1 MKDIGIITLLSV
13 IISAAAPS
21 SPNALASNATK
32 SFATAKSADQF
43 ASCFAGTQDRGA
55 LPWSY
60 VRKEDGGTFSNLG
73 LANDRERL
81 FRCRLGPWLQ
91 PRSPARGERRFG
103 NRGQPRGRPMRLRQ
117 PTLQRRVRRMT
128 LRANAQSVQSTAR
141 RTPRRHAATAPRQPD
156 PRPENCRRE
165 SPRSSVEAE
174 VAVKK
179 LGGFGF
185 QLQAL
190 NVSAGGCRVELIEM
204 VNSGEPVIV
213 RLPALEPLGAEV
225 AWVQGA
231 NAGLRFQRPLHP
243 AVFDQ
248 LMDRFTACAA

>member
-1 MKDIGIITLLSV
+1 
-13 IISAAAPS
+13 
-21 SPNALASNATK
+21 
-32 SFATAKSADQF
+32 
-43 ASCFAGTQDRGA
+43 
-55 LPWSY
+55 
-60 VRKEDGGTFSNLG
+60 
-73 LANDRERL
+73 
-81 FRCRLGPWLQ
+81 
-91 PRSPARGERRFG
+91 
-103 NRGQPRGRPMRLRQ
+103 MRLRNRN
-117 PTLQRRVRRMT
+117 LQQRVRRMT
-128 LRANAQSVQSTAR
+128 LRAHAQAPAAALHSTAARMPRRQAQSG
-141 RTPRRHAATAPRQPD
+141 HRQPVN
-156 PRPENCRRE
+156 RPENCRRE
-165 SPRSSVEAE
+165 SPRAPVEAE

-213 RLPALEPLGAEV
+213 RLPTLEPLGAEV

-231 NAGLRFQRPLHP
+231 NAGLHFNRPLHP

>member
-1 MKDIGIITLLSV
+1 
-13 IISAAAPS
+13 
-21 SPNALASNATK
+21 
-32 SFATAKSADQF
+32 
-43 ASCFAGTQDRGA
+43 
-55 LPWSY
+55 
-60 VRKEDGGTFSNLG
+60 
-73 LANDRERL
+73 
-81 FRCRLGPWLQ
+81 
-91 PRSPARGERRFG
+91 
-103 NRGQPRGRPMRLRQ
+103 MRLRQ
-117 PTLQRRVRRMT
+117 LRLQQRVRRMT
-128 LRANAQSVQSTAR
+128 LRANAQALAAAVQSTAR
-141 RTPRRHAATAPRQPD
+141 PMTRRAQAVHQPVA
-156 PRPENCRRE
+156 RPENCRRV
-165 SPRSSVEAE
+165 SPRSAVEAE

-190 NVSAGGCRVELIEM
+190 DVSAGGCRVELIEM

>member
-1 MKDIGIITLLSV
+1 
-13 IISAAAPS
+13 
-21 SPNALASNATK
+21 
-32 SFATAKSADQF
+32 
-43 ASCFAGTQDRGA
+43 
-55 LPWSY
+55 
-60 VRKEDGGTFSNLG
+60 
-73 LANDRERL
+73 
-81 FRCRLGPWLQ
+81 
-91 PRSPARGERRFG
+91 
-103 NRGQPRGRPMRLRQ
+103 MRLKQRA
-117 PTLQRRVRRMT
+117 LQQRVRRMT
-128 LRANAQSVQSTAR
+128 LRANAQAPAAALRSTAAR
-141 RTPRRHAATAPRQPD
+141 LPRRDAAPHEPV

-185 QLQAL
+185 QLLAL

-225 AWVQGA
+225 VWVEGA
-231 NAGLRFQRPLHP
+231 NAGLHFQRPLHP

-248 LMDRFTACAA
+248 LLGRFTACAA

>member
-1 MKDIGIITLLSV
+1 M
-13 IISAAAPS
+13 
-21 SPNALASNATK
+21 
-32 SFATAKSADQF
+32 
-43 ASCFAGTQDRGA
+43 
-55 LPWSY
+55 
-60 VRKEDGGTFSNLG
+60 
-73 LANDRERL
+73 
-81 FRCRLGPWLQ
+81 
-91 PRSPARGERRFG
+91 
-103 NRGQPRGRPMRLRQ
+103 
-117 PTLQRRVRRMT
+117 
-128 LRANAQSVQSTAR
+128 
-141 RTPRRHAATAPRQPD
+141 
-156 PRPENCRRE
+156 
-165 SPRSSVEAE
+165 
-174 VAVKK
+174 AVKK

-248 LMDRFTACAA
+248 LMDRLTACAA